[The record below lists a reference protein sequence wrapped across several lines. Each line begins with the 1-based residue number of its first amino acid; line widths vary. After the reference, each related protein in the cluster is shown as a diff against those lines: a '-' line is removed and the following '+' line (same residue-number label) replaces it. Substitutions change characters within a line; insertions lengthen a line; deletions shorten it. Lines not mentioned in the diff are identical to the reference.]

1 MYAGYSYRMAQ
12 KPVAN
17 ALTLELEPVVE
28 ANMDATSPPRN
39 SGSPTITCRSTA
51 VRTSPSSAG
60 ATGILPR
67 RRCPGL
73 ITDAC
78 EILLLLKDNLAGHH
92 RELVEHFIL
101 EDWWGRWLGRWTAEE
116 HLHAIALREYLVVT
130 REVDPTANEEARV
143 QYVMKGYRA
152 DTYSQVETLVYM
164 AFSERSYA
172 VFCRNLAAQIEE
184 PILAGL
190 IDRIARDEARH
201 EEFFAN
207 LVAHCLEYT
216 RDETIAAIAARA
228 ADLAGRRCRH
238 RRLSETRCRTSPRRA
253 FSTPHSCARRSPTAS
268 PHGVWPTSPQLKQFV
283 GRLTERRPRRTF
295 RCSRLGSR
303 GWSRRACPAA
313 ERPRE

>member
-1 MYAGYSYRMAQ
+1 MAQ
-12 KPVAN
+12 KPVPN

-28 ANMDATSPPRN
+28 RLMDDHLNTEDLWFAHEYVPFDQGENFAFLGGRDWD
-39 SGSPTITCRSTA
+39 
-51 VRTSPSSAG
+51 PSQ
-60 ATGILPR
+60 TTLPR
-67 RRCPGL
+67 T

-164 AFSERSYA
+164 AFTERTHA

-184 PILAGL
+184 PVLAGL
-190 IDRIARDEARH
+190 IDRIRRDEERH
-201 EEFFAN
+201 EHMFSS
-207 LVAHCLEYT
+207 LVAHCLSYT

-228 ADLAGRRCRH
+228 ADLQVVGADIDAYADKVQSAADSGI
-238 RRLSETRCRTSPRRA
+238 
-253 FSTPHSCARRSPTAS
+253 FTPEDLRQAISDRITDW
-268 PHGVWPTSPQLKQFV
+268 GVADEPALKQFV
-283 GRLTERRPRRTF
+283 TG
-295 RCSRLGSR
+295 
-303 GWSRRACPAA
+303 
-313 ERPRE
+313 

>member
-1 MYAGYSYRMAQ
+1 MQEAGNRGSAGDTRHRDLKEPVYAGYGYCMAQ

-28 ANMDATSPPRN
+28 ANMERHLDTEDIWFAHDYVPFDRGEN
-39 SGSPTITCRSTA
+39 FAFLGGRDWD
-51 VRTSPSSAG
+51 PSQ
-60 ATGILPR
+60 TTLPR
-67 RRCPGL
+67 V

-78 EILLLLKDNLAGHH
+78 EILLILKDNLAGHH

-101 EDWWGRWLGRWTAEE
+101 EEWWGRWLGRWTAEE

-130 REVDPTANEEARV
+130 REVDPVANEDVRV
-143 QYVMKGYRA
+143 QHVMKGYRA
-152 DTYSQVETLVYM
+152 DKYTQVETLVYM
-164 AFSERSYA
+164 TFYERSLA

-184 PILAGL
+184 PVLAGL

-228 ADLAGRRCRH
+228 ADLKVVGADIDAYQDKLQNMADAGIFG
-238 RRLSETRCRTSPRRA
+238 A
-253 FSTPHSCARRSPTAS
+253 
-268 PHGVWPTSPQLKQFV
+268 PQLRQV
-283 GRLTERRPRRTF
+283 ISDRIAAWGLADEPRLRKFIT
-295 RCSRLGSR
+295 G
-303 GWSRRACPAA
+303 
-313 ERPRE
+313 